1 MPPFHFVISL
11 HPFIILSV
19 IFNNAMIERPNTS
32 HTSGRPM
39 VISKKAK
46 PINPI
51 EYNIWSSC
59 DKIDMFLLLLK

>member
-1 MPPFHFVISL
+1 
-11 HPFIILSV
+11 
-19 IFNNAMIERPNTS
+19 
-32 HTSGRPM
+32 M